1 MIEDDYGCRCRY
13 GYTKQDKYCS
23 IEITNQIAIC
33 TKDYIQPYFFQ
44 VFLFAAAELAVV
56 VPTDKLQND
65 CDKIYYRI
73 PK

>member
-1 MIEDDYGCRCRY
+1 MYQRL
-13 GYTKQDKYCS
+13 YT
-23 IEITNQIAIC
+23 AI
-33 TKDYIQPYFFQ
+33 FFQ